1 MLCHVSFSSLYLFS
15 TFSDPFVVDVLCWQL
30 VQSVPP
36 CHLGLYHND
45 HQHQSSVIMWSTG
58 TLTLPHWGPGENW
71 VWAPPAPP
79 APPLVPLVPLVPVG
93 PALDC
98 RPGRVAGTHS
108 DLPPGTTMQRMS
120 DWGMNV
126 LPSQPASHSLGL
138 SQLISQDVPS
148 PHLTSHHP
156 HSPSITEDEATYGG
170 LSSSSST
177 SNVTI

>member
-120 DWGMNV
+120 DWGYEC
-126 LPSQPASHSLGL
+126 PGQPASQSLTG
-138 SQLISQDVPS
+138 SVSINISGCPLTS
-148 PHLTSHHP
+148 PHLTSPPLTFYHWGR
-156 HSPSITEDEATYGG
+156 SYIWWAE
-170 LSSSSST
+170 L
-177 SNVTI
+177 